1 MVVIKILS
9 IIDKMKIIINN
20 DKKTVEVRVDNLQ
33 DLETINEKITTMK
46 MIYSDYIFFVNLDNK
61 YKIDDLS
68 INELDKFKNHVNQNL
83 KLLICIK
90 ELEEK
95 KTKNGKYF
103 YTIVAELPGK
113 RKYINCNAFNTTPL
127 TISKGKYYIA
137 DGKLTL
143 GDDKFIKKNKKA
155 IGLEKDYKFN
165 VSSIEEYEF
174 KEKENEKKYD
184 VSRAELHLHTSFSKN
199 DAFITP
205 KDIEK
210 AFDENKLHTLAI
222 TDHGAVFA
230 FVPYINKLKDKYKG
244 TDKKIILG
252 SEFYSTDYEEYQQS
266 LINKM
271 NELEIK
277 EQEIHE
283 DTTLSEI
290 ESLNNQIADLR
301 KERDSHKRYSARKT
315 ISDEERE
322 EHTALYEEKVREIEK
337 LNNTIKELKNLTKEK
352 ELELVRIENDR
363 NYINDEIG
371 HINDVDRDHLTIL
384 LKTEDSEVDY
394 REEKIT
400 INKGLV
406 TLYKLITMSYQKY
419 FSSPKKEEFKKQGK
433 RPMVPYHEIFKP
445 EIRKHF
451 LISSA
456 CAFGKH
462 MKLAVEGKWDEFR
475 KWIHNLDAVEIQPS
489 WNNKYMVTH
498 EDYPNIHSIEDVY
511 ALHRKIYDICKE
523 EGIPCIIT
531 SDAHVNDKE
540 DRIFRANFKNGYV
553 HLIKSYAKDDQN
565 NASGDD
571 DFSVETQPFIMS
583 YDDVIEDYIKQGFT
597 KEQIEEMH
605 NNSNKLAEQCANAF
619 DITILP
625 KKLFLPDFPNINAK
639 EEVPKIVWENAIKK
653 WSKDGTIE
661 TIHPII
667 KERIEKELEAIAS
680 TGFEVLYMIARWCC
694 EKSNEMGYIVGSRGS
709 AGSMITTYLMEIG
722 ENNPLPP
729 HYYCR
734 NCHHVEFVETD
745 LVGLDLEDK
754 ICPDCGSYM
763 NGDGLNIESENF
775 LGWGNSKV
783 PDIDLN
789 FSEDVQTMVH
799 KELIEMFGE
808 ENAIKSGTQGF
819 YQQDALIKD
828 IFSHIPNIKELV
840 QNEEFDIDYMANEI
854 QTLRTTGSHPGGVL
868 LKPNDIPFEY
878 ITPLVNIADKQ
889 DGPPSSFT
897 VYHDLESQI
906 VKIDALGHS
915 DPTMLKEL
923 SENTGFDF
931 NKIKFNNPILYK
943 CILDPAVLGITDIS
957 QFKFPAT
964 TLGISEMN
972 TDFTMQMLSEI
983 KPKNMTDLIYFSGLS
998 HGTGVWAGSPN
1009 RALIM
1014 SGERKLNEVVPVRD
1028 IIFQQLTTKYNFKP
1042 EEAFKISESVRKGKG
1057 IKKWEEKLKS
1067 QCPYWYVEILESIT
1081 YLFPKAHA
1089 AAYITNALRIL
1100 HYKIYYPQAYY
1111 AAAIN
1116 RYGITDNNN
1125 STFDYIK
1132 FFKNINSIEDLQ
1144 RFHSHISHSTDN
1156 PAKEKSQKTISNILW
1171 EMKLRGYHIE
1181 KPDFTSKADRCTP
1194 SKKNDKV
1201 VLLPLQSISGVGPS
1215 AAIDAS
1221 EAYKV
1226 YGDKL
1231 FDMTKEELSEIRIE
1245 RDGKNKK
1252 AFGKKFIEA
1261 YFGGI

>member
-1 MVVIKILS
+1 MVIRILS
-9 IIDKMKIIINN
+9 IINGIKVILNN
-20 DKKTVEVRVDNLQ
+20 DKKIVEVRVK
-33 DLETINEKITTMK
+33 DLKQLEQINNKIDSVK
-46 MIYSDYIFFVNLDNK
+46 QLYKDYSFFINLDNK
-61 YKIDDLS
+61 YKVDDLS
-68 INELDKFKNHVNQNL
+68 VNELDKFCNHINQRV

-95 KTKNGKYF
+95 KTKNGKYM
-103 YTIVAELPGK
+103 YNIVAELPGK
-113 RKYINCNAFNTTPL
+113 RKYINCSAFNLVPL
-127 TISKGKYYIA
+127 TIAKGKYYIA
-137 DGKLTL
+137 DGKIVL
-143 GDDKFIKKNKKA
+143 GDEKYIKKNKKA
-155 IGLEKDYKFN
+155 IGLTKDYKFN
-165 VSSIEEYEF
+165 IESIEEYKFE
-174 KEKENEKKYD
+174 EKENEKKYD
-184 VSRAELHLHTSFSKN
+184 VSRTELHLHTSFSKN

-322 EHTALYEEKVREIEK
+322 EHTALYEEKVREIEEI
-337 LNNTIKELKNLTKEK
+337 NNTIKELKNLTKEK
-352 ELELVRIENDR
+352 ELELVRIENER
-363 NYINDEIG
+363 KYLNEEIG
-371 HINDVDRDHLTIL
+371 HINDIDRDHLTVL
-384 LKTEDSEVDY
+384 LKTQDSEIDY
-394 REEKIT
+394 RGEKIT
-400 INKGLV
+400 INEGLV
-406 TLYKLITMSYQKY
+406 TLYKLITLSYQKY
-419 FSSPKKEEFKKQGK
+419 FSAPTKEEFKKQGK

-451 LISSA
+451 LITSA

-462 MKLAVEGKWDEFR
+462 MKLAVEEKWDEFR

-540 DRIFRANFKNGYV
+540 DRIFRARFKEGYIG
-553 HLIKSYAKDDQN
+553 LIRQFAKEEEKK

-625 KKLFLPDFPNINAK
+625 KKLFLPDFPDKNVQ
-639 EEVPKIVWENAIKK
+639 EEVPKIVWKYAIDK
-653 WSKDGTIE
+653 WSKDGTKK
-661 TIHPII
+661 TIHPKII
-667 KERIEKELEAIAS
+667 ERIEEELNAVAS
-680 TGFEVLYMIARWCC
+680 TGYEALYMIAAWSVIES
-694 EKSNEMGYIVGSRGS
+694 EKKGFPVGSRGS
-709 AGSMITTYLMEIG
+709 CGSMIVSLCMNIS

-729 HYYCR
+729 HYYCKH
-734 NCHHVEFVETD
+734 CHNVEFVETD

-754 ICPDCGSYM
+754 VCPECGLM
-763 NGDGLNIESENF
+763 MEGDGCNIEYFNF
-775 LGWGNSKV
+775 LGWGGTKIC
-783 PDIDLN
+783 DIDLN
-789 FSEDVQTMVH
+789 ISDVIQTDIH
-799 KELIEMFGE
+799 KELIKMFGE
-808 ENAIKSGTQGF
+808 ENAIKSGTQSF

-828 IFSHIPNIKELV
+828 IFSHIPNIDKLV
-840 QNEEFDIDYMANEI
+840 QNEEFDIDYMANET
-854 QTLRTTGSHPGGVL
+854 QTLRTTSQHPGGIL
-868 LKPNDIPFEY
+868 LKPKDIPFEY
-878 ITPLVNIADKQ
+878 VTPLVNVGDKQ
-889 DGPPSSFT
+889 DSPPSSFT
-897 VYHDLESQI
+897 IYHEIEAQL
-906 VKIDALGHS
+906 VKIDLLGHT

-923 SENTGFDF
+923 YDTTNYDF
-931 NKIKFNNPILYK
+931 HNIRFNNPILYK
-943 CILDPAVLGITDIS
+943 SILDPTVLGINDKS
-957 QFKFPAT
+957 QFPFPAT

-998 HGTGVWAGSPN
+998 HGSGVYTGN
-1009 RALIM
+1009 IQRELIM
-1014 SGERKLNEVVPVRD
+1014 SGEKKITEVVPVRD
-1028 IIFQQLTTKYNFKP
+1028 IIFQQLTKKYEFEPK
-1042 EEAFKISESVRKGKG
+1042 EAFTISESVRKGKG
-1057 IKKWEEKLKS
+1057 IKKWEQELKEKCPSWYIDILKD
-1067 QCPYWYVEILESIT
+1067 IT
-1081 YLFPKAHA
+1081 YLFPKACQ
-1089 AAYITNALRIL
+1089 
-1100 HYKIYYPQAYY
+1100 K
-1111 AAAIN
+1111 
-1116 RYGITDNNN
+1116 
-1125 STFDYIK
+1125 
-1132 FFKNINSIEDLQ
+1132 
-1144 RFHSHISHSTDN
+1144 HI
-1156 PAKEKSQKTISNILW
+1156 
-1171 EMKLRGYHIE
+1171 
-1181 KPDFTSKADRCTP
+1181 
-1194 SKKNDKV
+1194 
-1201 VLLPLQSISGVGPS
+1201 
-1215 AAIDAS
+1215 
-1221 EAYKV
+1221 
-1226 YGDKL
+1226 
-1231 FDMTKEELSEIRIE
+1231 
-1245 RDGKNKK
+1245 
-1252 AFGKKFIEA
+1252 
-1261 YFGGI
+1261 